1 MKLLKHIQITC
12 ISSVLILLS
21 NCGSNAI
28 DPIEI
33 EKDDTPSDLIIS
45 DLDEDGI
52 INEADSCDTTPSGAL
67 IDAYGCRIINEYDP
81 NYFLVWQDEFSDEGA
96 LDSTK
101 WHHQIIPPNNGGWF
115 NGEKQHYTDRITN
128 SYVSDDALI
137 IKAIKESYE
146 VDGSIQNYT
155 SARLNATFSF
165 RYGRIDV
172 RAKLPGSAGTWP
184 AIWTLGTNINEIG
197 NYFGSTYGN
206 VGWPSCGEI
215 DIMEQNGWDKTE
227 LIGYFHWGHTSTGE
241 YASYGKTAI
250 IEDAMDEFHIYS
262 LEWTEGQ
269 LKVLLDNNVFL
280 TMNNTGS
287 IPYDN
292 PHYILLNIAMGG
304 NLGGAIEADFSS
316 DSMQVDYV
324 RVYMKE

>member
-1 MKLLKHIQITC
+1 M
-12 ISSVLILLS
+12 
-21 NCGSNAI
+21 
-28 DPIEI
+28 
-33 EKDDTPSDLIIS
+33 
-45 DLDEDGI
+45 
-52 INEADSCDTTPSGAL
+52 

-197 NYFGSTYGN
+197 NYF
-206 VGWPSCGEI
+206 
-215 DIMEQNGWDKTE
+215 
-227 LIGYFHWGHTSTGE
+227 
-241 YASYGKTAI
+241 
-250 IEDAMDEFHIYS
+250 
-262 LEWTEGQ
+262 
-269 LKVLLDNNVFL
+269 LD
-280 TMNNTGS
+280 
-287 IPYDN
+287 
-292 PHYILLNIAMGG
+292 
-304 NLGGAIEADFSS
+304 
-316 DSMQVDYV
+316 
-324 RVYMKE
+324 